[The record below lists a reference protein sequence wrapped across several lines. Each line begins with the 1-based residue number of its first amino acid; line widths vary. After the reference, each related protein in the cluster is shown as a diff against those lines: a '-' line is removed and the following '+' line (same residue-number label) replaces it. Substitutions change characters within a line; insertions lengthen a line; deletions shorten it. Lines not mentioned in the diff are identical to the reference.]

1 MRRHLLGYDA
11 SGRLDT
17 RYPVWRYRTSCN
29 RRDRLSV
36 SVPPIAIMERY
47 QYQSIKAMSE
57 FPSECGR
64 EESRPVKGDEVTDE
78 EAGDEVEV
86 RQLQHEQAELQAGL
100 RKELQLLMM

>member
-1 MRRHLLGYDA
+1 
-11 SGRLDT
+11 
-17 RYPVWRYRTSCN
+17 
-29 RRDRLSV
+29 
-36 SVPPIAIMERY
+36 
-47 QYQSIKAMSE
+47 MSE